1 MLAPVEGHIRFRPP
15 LPGRLGSSDR
25 LGRYLTLPFAGFC
38 KIYQGC
44 TLVPHFLSFCR
55 VLQNF
60 NTLFFC
66 VFAHHLQSPFGKLF
80 KIYVARSPLASPVG
94 RLGLLRPFLS
104 CDVA

>member
-44 TLVPHFLSFCR
+44 TLVPNFLSFCR
-55 VLQNF
+55 VLQSF
-60 NTLFFC
+60 HTFF
-66 VFAHHLQSPFGKLF
+66 FPAYLRT
-80 KIYVARSPLASPVG
+80 IYSRPLANFS
-94 RLGLLRPFLS
+94 RFT
-104 CDVA
+104 